1 MIRSAVALLVCL
13 AVAVL
18 LPGAS
23 RAGEID
29 QADQL
34 LEQAA
39 VLSERNDARDLR
51 FQQLKAG
58 LGEIPPGSKD
68 VAEAEA
74 LSLVGKLATV
84 SAAAVADEES
94 AAGLLHAAA
103 ALDVNPELR
112 IYLDQQQEISGLRLE
127 YWTVRQ
133 EMASYLRALYRG
145 WDRLTPAERSQ
156 LRLESDARAAAAGG
170 LDGRIRARAEASEKY
185 YAMKGLGGAPPPG
198 ADRRPPEEAAWKGYL
213 LLALILGL
221 GVATGVLAIR
231 FAGRGLPVGADAGT
245 SAKPSALGWCVLAFG
260 LVPPLLMFFVGKAGA
275 DLLPWIWAAG
285 LAVLIAGV
293 GAVMK
298 KDRRWPTWAGLVLG
312 VPVALFWALFALG
325 HLVGGGE

>member
-18 LPGAS
+18 LPCAS
-23 RAGEID
+23 RAGQVD
-29 QADQL
+29 QADRL
-34 LEQAA
+34 LDQAA
-39 VLSERNDARDLR
+39 VLSEKNDARDLR
-51 FQQLKAG
+51 FQQLKARVD
-58 LGEIPPGSKD
+58 EIPPGSKD
-68 VAEAEA
+68 AAGA
-74 LSLVGKLATV
+74 LPLVRKLASV

-94 AAGLLHAAA
+94 IAELLHAAA

-112 IYLDQQQEISGLRLE
+112 IYLEQQQKISGLRLE
-127 YWTVRQ
+127 YWTARR

-145 WDRLTPAERSQ
+145 WERLTSAERSQ

-170 LDGRIRARAEASEKY
+170 LGARIRVEEEASEKY
-185 YAMKGLGGAPPPG
+185 YVMKGLGGAPPPG

-221 GVATGVLAIR
+221 GVAAGVLAIR
-231 FAGRGLPVGADAGT
+231 FAGRGLPSGAGAGT

-260 LVPPLLMFFVGKAGA
+260 LVPPLLMFFVGREGS
-275 DLLPWIWAAG
+275 DVLPWIWAAG
-285 LAVLIAGV
+285 LAVVIAGV
-293 GAVMK
+293 GAVVK
-298 KDRRWPTWAGLVLG
+298 RDRRWPTWAGLVLG

-325 HLVGGGE
+325 HLFGGGE